1 MKITRGELKKIIA
14 EEIEEAEIDEGLM
27 DVIRSLPGMGGG
39 SSRDVWSYNHAKSG
53 KYELS
58 HKNQPLVPGHNPNG
72 FNLGDIQ
79 LHLKKALRGA
89 YGDIDPQSL
98 SIKSLESQAAS
109 SYPFDNAGEVGE
121 ILRKQIDQ
129 GGDYGLRTDPFYKA
143 LKKKQDAEDST
154 RGIKQGI
161 EKATKKVGQT
171 TKEVAKDTQTLDQQF
186 DALNKEIKESPVNI
200 RAMNKQIQKYQAIA
214 LEAGRT
220 SPLGKQAIQ
229 KDKECFH
236 CCVK

>member
-1 MKITRGELKKIIA
+1 MKVTRGELKKIIA
-14 EEIEEAEIDEGLM
+14 EEIEKAEIDEGLM
-27 DVIRSLPGMGGG
+27 DMIRSLPGMGGG
-39 SSRDVWSYNHAKSG
+39 PSRDVWSYNHAKSG

-98 SIKSLESQAAS
+98 SIKSLESQDVS
-109 SYPFDNAGEVGE
+109 SYPFGNAGEVGE

-143 LKKKQDAEDST
+143 LKKKQDAEDEYKRQRKSANDASIGRRRSWDGSST
-154 RGIKQGI
+154 NHSRTGPTGAPRANDRGQQAYGQYRQGTYRKF
-161 EKATKKVGQT
+161 ENL
-171 TKEVAKDTQTLDQQF
+171 TKEEITAI
-186 DALNKEIKESPVNI
+186 IKEV
-200 RAMNKQIQKYQAIA
+200 
-214 LEAGRT
+214 LDEARK
-220 SPLGKQAIQ
+220 GK
-229 KDKECFH
+229 
-236 CCVK
+236 